1 MPKVEAKAIVGVGGG
16 RGESHGQRK
25 QLRCGAPARSRL
37 LFMPYMIK
45 HSLWEGGP
53 PYDCSSRATFY
64 VLHRLWSRFLCFGVW
79 GIFASGPPHR
89 PPPPPPQVLY
99 AAATI
104 IPSLYLFKGLIDSA
118 VWGRWGGGGGDR
130 DEYITVH
137 MLCRLTVIRGGGDTC
152 VQSSQMIHDK
162 YVIIEHVE

>member
-1 MPKVEAKAIVGVGGG
+1 MIVHQEQLFVSCTDCEAVFYALGFGGFLPVGP
-16 RGESHGQRK
+16 
-25 QLRCGAPARSRL
+25 LTA
-37 LFMPYMIK
+37 
-45 HSLWEGGP
+45 
-53 PYDCSSRATFY
+53 
-64 VLHRLWSRFLCFGVW
+64 
-79 GIFASGPPHR
+79 

-118 VWGRWGGGGGDR
+118 VWGRWGGGGDR
-130 DEYITVH
+130 DGYVIVH

>member
-1 MPKVEAKAIVGVGGG
+1 MIVHP
-16 RGESHGQRK
+16 E
-25 QLRCGAPARSRL
+25 QLFMSCTDCGAVFYA
-37 LFMPYMIK
+37 FMPV
-45 HSLWEGGP
+45 GP
-53 PYDCSSRATFY
+53 S
-64 VLHRLWSRFLCFGVW
+64 
-79 GIFASGPPHR
+79 PPPP

-118 VWGRWGGGGGDR
+118 GGAGGNR

>member
-1 MPKVEAKAIVGVGGG
+1 MIV
-16 RGESHGQRK
+16 HPK
-25 QLRCGAPARSRL
+25 QLFVSCTDCRAVFYALG
-37 LFMPYMIK
+37 F
-45 HSLWEGGP
+45 GG
-53 PYDCSSRATFY
+53 
-64 VLHRLWSRFLCFGVW
+64 FLPV
-79 GIFASGPPHR
+79 GPL
-89 PPPPPPQVLY
+89 PPPPPPARVLY
-99 AAATI
+99 AAAII

-118 VWGRWGGGGGDR
+118 VWGRWGNR

>member
-1 MPKVEAKAIVGVGGG
+1 VGGG

-53 PYDCSSRATFY
+53 PYDCSSRATFC

-79 GIFASGPPHR
+79 GIFASGPPHC
-89 PPPPPPQVLY
+89 PPPPPPPPP
-99 AAATI
+99 AARPPPQNNTPPQHI
-104 IPSLYLFKGLIDSA
+104 NGITNPA
-118 VWGRWGGGGGDR
+118 VGGGGGGGGGDR